1 MTSPS
6 ATNMQSSPESV
17 VTGQRWTHSPAWMV
31 VIGFTLRVLYIW
43 LAHTYRFRSNDE
55 NFSFGWEI
63 GRIAES
69 IATGHGFSSPFYG
82 DTGPTAWAAPVYPY
96 IVAAAFKIFGIYT
109 HAASFV
115 LLTFNSFFSA
125 LTAWTVYRIAQRM
138 LNETVALW
146 SGWLWTLLPNIAYW
160 GVRMVWETSLSTFL
174 LTALILLTLK
184 MDGDETYSPWVLF
197 GALWGLVAVTN
208 TSICSFLPFAGLWLV
223 FRLHREGK
231 RWLPQALISALMFFA
246 VMSPWLIR
254 NYRVFH
260 KPFLLRGNFG
270 VELHCGNNDLAEGLW
285 VALAHPTQGVPVYRR
300 YKAMGE
306 LAYVA
311 QTQKDTFAWIKAHE
325 ERFAVLT
332 FRRFVYFWWGVPRIS
347 KPFHGRDF
355 HEEDL
360 KNAGYLGT
368 AVLGWWGLIIAWR
381 KRIHAVGLFGCL
393 LIFYPAIYYITFPNP
408 RYRHPLDPVI
418 LILGVF
424 LISQTRP
431 GAEGIAVPDT
441 HTAPAVEPVAPV
453 FTTLS
458 IIIPVYNERRTVMQL
473 LNAVARQPIGNL
485 RKEMVIVDDLSTDGT
500 REFLEEID
508 LPSLFGKDGIA
519 VKVVLHEANKGKGA
533 AVRTALAHCT
543 GELVLMQDADLEY
556 DPGDYPALLKPL
568 IEGHA
573 DAVFGNRFHHGS
585 HRVPRF
591 YRFVLNR
598 CFSITCNML
607 TGLAL
612 NDVTACYKVLTRDL
626 FNRMNL
632 KSDRFSFETELTVKL
647 AKLKARIYEVP
658 IVYHGRTYAEGKKIN
673 WTDGV
678 AAFYHLIRFQ
688 LKD

>member
-1 MTSPS
+1 
-6 ATNMQSSPESV
+6 
-17 VTGQRWTHSPAWMV
+17 MV
-31 VIGFTLRVLYIW
+31 LIGFVARVLYIW
-43 LAHTYRFRSNDE
+43 LAHTYKFRANDE

-63 GRIAES
+63 GRIAQS

-96 IVAAAFKIFGIYT
+96 IVAGAFKIFGLYT
-109 HAASFV
+109 RSASFA

-138 LNETVALW
+138 FNETVAVW
-146 SGWLWTLLPNIAYW
+146 SGWLWVFLPNLAYW

-184 MDGDETYSPWVLF
+184 MEGDDRFGRWIF
-197 GALWGLVAVTN
+197 WGALWGFVALTN
-208 TSICSFLPFAGLWLV
+208 TSICSFTPFAGLWLV
-223 FRLHREGK
+223 YKLHQQRK
-231 RWLPQALISALMFFA
+231 SWFLPALASAIVFFA
-246 VMSPWLIR
+246 VLSPWLIR
-254 NYRVFH
+254 NDRVFH

-270 VELHCGNNDLAEGLW
+270 VELHCGNNDMAEGLW
-285 VALAHPTQGVPVYRR
+285 VALAHPTQGIPVYQR

-306 LAYVA
+306 VAYVA
-311 QTQKDTFAWIKAHE
+311 QTQKDTVAWIKAHK

-332 FRRFVYFWWGVPRIS
+332 FRRFVYFWSGPPRIS
-347 KPFHGRDF
+347 KVFY
-355 HEEDL
+355 EEEL
-360 KNAGYLGT
+360 KNAGYLAT
-368 AVLGWWGLIIAWR
+368 ACLGWWGCFLALK
-381 KRIHAVGLFGCL
+381 KRIHAAGLFACL
-393 LIFYPAIYYITFPNP
+393 LIFYPAVYYITFPNP
-408 RYRHPLDPVI
+408 RYRHPLDPVT

-424 LISQTRP
+424 LVSQTRP
-431 GAEGIAVPDT
+431 DTEDTTVPESLAT
-441 HTAPAVEPVAPV
+441 TEPQSPV
-453 FTTLS
+453 FHTLS

-473 LNAVARQPIGNL
+473 LNAVARQPIGEL
-485 RKEMVIVDDLSTDGT
+485 HKEMVIVDDFSTDGT
-500 REFLEEID
+500 REFLQEMD
-508 LPSLFGKDGIA
+508 LPSLFGKQGIT
-519 VKVVLHEANKGKGA
+519 VKVVLHEMNKGKGA
-533 AVRTALAHCT
+533 GVRTALEHCT

-556 DPGDYPALLKPL
+556 DPADYPALLKPL
-568 IEGHA
+568 LDGHA
-573 DAVFGNRFHHGS
+573 DAVFGNRFHYGS

-598 CFSITCNML
+598 VFSITCNML

-626 FNRMNL
+626 FNRLNL